1 RVKSFHHGLAV
12 LIKLFDLPAHAR
24 SALVTRSITLAN
36 QAGLDAQP
44 GFSGGVPNQVA
55 QHLRIRRSY
64 QSTLPLIQIP
74 AQHSVLLTTSY
85 ASRNP
90 NRGHDGIV
98 QFLASFKCPA
108 YSVKPPY
115 IDTTV
120 KLLA

>member
-1 RVKSFHHGLAV
+1 
-12 LIKLFDLPAHAR
+12 R

-36 QAGLDAQP
+36 QAGLDAQPGFLDAQP

-98 QFLASFKCPA
+98 QFLASNVQLIR
-108 YSVKPPY
+108 SSRL
-115 IDTTV
+115 ILT
-120 KLLA
+120 LR